1 MEKPVIYMSVT
12 SQCSQP
18 SFSGA
23 YLPRDSY
30 LYLVG
35 ERVILAKEMAFFYA
49 RILKS
54 DLKTVF

>member
-1 MEKPVIYMSVT
+1 MFAAFLFG
-12 SQCSQP
+12 SQSHQR
-18 SFSGA
+18 
-23 YLPRDSY
+23 LMLVNY

-49 RILKS
+49 RIPKS

>member
-1 MEKPVIYMSVT
+1 MSVT
-12 SQCSQP
+12 SQCSLP

-30 LYLVG
+30 LYLVD
-35 ERVILAKEMAFFYA
+35 ELVILAKEMAFFYA